1 MANVNKKFT
10 LHKEKMGQNLLFSF
24 QQLFQISLKASI
36 SSRQVSPNLK
46 KKKKKK
52 KTLVRSCCSVI
63 SGCEILRGSEA
74 RELRS
79 LTSVVHAPPVAISTH
94 QAQ

>member
-1 MANVNKKFT
+1 MANVNQKFT
-10 LHKEKMGQNLLFSF
+10 LHKEKRGQNLLFSF

-36 SSRQVSPNLK
+36 SSRQVSPNPKKK

-63 SGCEILRGSEA
+63 SGCEIPRGSKA

-79 LTSVVHAPPVAISTH
+79 LSVNSPRTTSSN
-94 QAQ
+94 